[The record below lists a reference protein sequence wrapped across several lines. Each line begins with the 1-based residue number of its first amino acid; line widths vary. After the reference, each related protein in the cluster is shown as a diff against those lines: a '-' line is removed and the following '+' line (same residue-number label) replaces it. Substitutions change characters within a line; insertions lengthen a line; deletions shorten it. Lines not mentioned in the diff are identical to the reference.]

1 MSAPTARHRCGIGC
15 SAPRYPAQSHWA
27 ARISVRGR
35 NMESCEAGP
44 IMVLLARDLVP
55 PPGIW

>member
-1 MSAPTARHRCGIGC
+1 VSAPTARHRRRCVP
-15 SAPRYPAQSHWA
+15 SQPTRA
-27 ARISVRGR
+27 AHTSVRGR

-44 IMVLLARDLVP
+44 IMILLARDLVP